1 MSDNF
6 ENNLD
11 DVEIPLENDEEVG
24 DQGEGE
30 PSSPTGVIDEATIST
45 SEECHLSDDE
55 VKKVIN
61 NTPSQESKNEQN
73 SSPLETS
80 LKQDAVPVQ
89 DVDLNDGGVQIV
101 KKDEE
106 GEDNDE
112 EEFEYPDTNIQ
123 LQYVGGDM

>member
-45 SEECHLSDDE
+45 MEECHLSDDE
-55 VKKVIN
+55 VKKEIN

-73 SSPLETS
+73 SSPPETS
-80 LKQDAVPVQ
+80 LKQNAVPVQ